1 MSVRGKTRIHINC
14 DCASYYWKRRLPDY
28 RGIIRCRL
36 CGKRLGIME
45 WRVSEK
51 SPQQER
57 KIK

>member
-1 MSVRGKTRIHINC
+1 MSVKGKTRLHINC
-14 DCASYYWKRRLPDY
+14 DCASYYWERRLPDY

-51 SPQQER
+51 PPQ
-57 KIK
+57 